1 MSNLFQSVKSGQE
14 EVSQETYEVLLECLE
29 VGVRVMVG
37 NKGKGVGEEWVV
49 GFTSEYLMENIGSV
63 KLAEEIKPCF
73 MLIL

>member
-1 MSNLFQSVKSGQE
+1 MKSGQE

-29 VGVRVMVG
+29 VGVRVLLE
-37 NKGKGVGEEWVV
+37 NKAKGVGEEWVV
-49 GFTSEYLMENIGSV
+49 NFTQEYLLENIGSV